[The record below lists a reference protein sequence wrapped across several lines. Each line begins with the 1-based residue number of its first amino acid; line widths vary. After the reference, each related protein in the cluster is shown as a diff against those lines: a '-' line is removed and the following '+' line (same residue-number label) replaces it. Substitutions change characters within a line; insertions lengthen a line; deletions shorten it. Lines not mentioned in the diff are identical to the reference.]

1 LFARDAGKLGAGHIT
16 ADPELPSMTFS
27 KAALALS
34 ALAVLAACSPKTETA
49 PAPQAPAAAAQAPYS
64 FKIGALDASALL
76 DGTIKV
82 ANDGKTFGIGRP
94 PTDVAALL
102 RAAGRPDDSLD
113 LSIQPLLVRG
123 AGKVLLFDTG
133 ARGVGFA
140 EGGRLIE
147 SMKAAG
153 VEPSQVT
160 DIFISHGHGDH
171 VAGLTGADGALAFPN
186 AAIHISAPE
195 WAAVQADADNA
206 ALVKAMTPKVA
217 AFQPGAVLLPGLVT
231 AVEVKGHTPGHS
243 AYEIAS
249 GSERLLYIGDT
260 AHHFVVSVGKPDWT
274 IAYDGDAPTAQ
285 ASRRALLQNAADQNQ
300 RLFSPHFPY
309 PGLGRVKAQGDGF
322 VWVPEAP

>member
-34 ALAVLAACSPKTETA
+34 ALAVLAACSPEPA
-49 PAPQAPAAAAQAPYS
+49 AAPQAPAAAAPAPYS

-82 ANDGKTFGIGRP
+82 PNDGKTFGIGRP
-94 PTDVAALL
+94 PAEVAAVLK
-102 RAAGRPDDSLD
+102 AAGRTDDSLD

-123 AGKVLLFDTG
+123 AGKILLFDAG

-140 EGGRLIE
+140 QGGRLIE

-153 VEPSQVT
+153 VEPGQVT
-160 DIFISHGHGDH
+160 DIFISHSHADH
-171 VAGLTGADGALAFPN
+171 VGGLTTAEGTLAFPN

-195 WAAVQADADNA
+195 WVAMQANAGEA
-206 ALVKAMTPKVA
+206 ALVKAIGPKVA
-217 AFQPGAVLLPGLVT
+217 AFQPGAELIPGVVK

-249 GSERLLYIGDT
+249 GGERLLYIGDA
-260 AHHFVVSVGKPDWT
+260 AHHFVISVAKPDWT
-274 IAYDGDAPTAQ
+274 IDYDGDPKTAQ
-285 ASRRALLQNAADQNQ
+285 ASRRALFQKAADENL
-300 RLFSPHFPY
+300 RLYAGHFPY